1 MSDPT
6 RLTQAGSA
14 GPVVADPAATE
25 TTTATIPG
33 QPGAAVSTPAVFDKP
48 RSLWSDAWRELRR
61 KPLFIVSAI
70 LIVLFAVMAAFP
82 ALFASADPNH
92 QDLTRNLDKPI
103 WGNWFQFGKDG
114 QFGYDIQGR
123 DVYARTIY
131 GARASI
137 VVGISA
143 VLGNLLIGG
152 LAGIFAGYT
161 GRWLDSLLSR
171 IGDIF
176 LGLPFVL
183 GALVI
188 LSTFANP
195 SIDVG
200 PVRIVLL
207 VIMALVVL
215 GWPSFARIMR
225 SSVISTKQLDY
236 VQAARALG
244 AGPARIVFRHVLPN
258 AIAPLIVVATISIGA
273 YIGAEATL
281 SFLGV
286 GLREPVVSW
295 GVMVSAGIDYREIA
309 PHMMLF
315 PGVFLTFA
323 VLSFVML
330 GDAVRDALDPKL
342 R

>member
-6 RLTQAGSA
+6 HLTQAGGG
-14 GPVVADPAATE
+14 GPVVADAAATE
-25 TTTATIPG
+25 AVPAIPG
-33 QPGAAVSTPAVFDKP
+33 QPGAGPQPPVIDKP
-48 RSLWSDAWRELRR
+48 RSLWSDGWRELRR
-61 KPLFIVSAI
+61 KPLFIVASLLI
-70 LIVLFAVMAAFP
+70 LLFVTMAVFP
-82 ALFASADPNH
+82 ALFTSVDPNH
-92 QDLTRNLDKPI
+92 ADLSRNLERPI
-103 WGNWFQFGKDG
+103 WGNWFKFGRDG

-123 DVYARTIY
+123 DMFARTIY

-137 VVGISA
+137 VVGVTA
-143 VLGNLLIGG
+143 VVGNMIIGG
-152 LAGIFAGYT
+152 LVGIFAGYT
-161 GRWLDSLLSR
+161 GRWVDSILSR

-176 LGLPFVL
+176 LALPFVL

-188 LSTFANP
+188 LSTFASP
-195 SIDVG
+195 AAEVG
-200 PVRIVLL
+200 PVRIVFL
-207 VIMALVVL
+207 VIFALIAL

-244 AGPARIVFRHVLPN
+244 AGSGRIIFRHVLPN

-295 GVMVSAGIDYREIA
+295 GVMVSAGIEYREIA

-315 PGVFLTFA
+315 PGAFLTLT

>member
-6 RLTQAGSA
+6 HLTQTGA
-14 GPVVADPAATE
+14 GPIVADASNAAT
-25 TTTATIPG
+25 TPVTIPG
-33 QPGAAVSTPAVFDKP
+33 QPGGPTQVAVLDKP
-48 RSLWSDAWRELRR
+48 RGLWSDAWRELRR

-70 LIVLFAVMAAFP
+70 MIFVFLLM
-82 ALFASADPNH
+82 ALFPQLFTSVNPNAD
-92 QDLTRNLDKPI
+92 DLDRNLETPI
-103 WGNWFQFGKDG
+103 WGNWFQFGQEG

-137 VVGISA
+137 VVGLSA
-143 VLGNLLIGG
+143 VLGNLIIGG

-161 GRWLDSLLSR
+161 GRWLDSILSR
-171 IGDIF
+171 IGDVF

-188 LSTFANP
+188 LSTFASP
-195 SIDVG
+195 AMEVG
-200 PVRIVLL
+200 PVRITFL
-207 VIMALVVL
+207 VILALIVL

-244 AGPARIVFRHVLPN
+244 AGSARIVFRHVLPN
-258 AIAPLIVVATISIGA
+258 AIAPVIVVATISIGA

-286 GLREPVVSW
+286 GLREPVISW
-295 GVMVSAGIDYREIA
+295 GVMVSSGIDYRTVA
-309 PHMMLF
+309 PHIMLF

>member
-6 RLTQAGSA
+6 HLTQVG
-14 GPVVADPAATE
+14 G
-25 TTTATIPG
+25 G
-33 QPGAAVSTPAVFDKP
+33 TPAVAEAAVADVAPAIPRQPGGPVPPAAAPDKP
-48 RSLWSDAWRELRR
+48 RSLYSDAWRELRR
-61 KPLFIVSAI
+61 KPLFTVSAI
-70 LIVLFAVMAAFP
+70 LIVIFVVMAAFP
-82 ALFASADPNH
+82 ALFTSVNPNAN
-92 QDLTRNLDKPI
+92 DLNRSLDKPI
-103 WGNWFQFGKDG
+103 WGNWFQFGKEG

-137 VVGISA
+137 VVGVSV
-143 VLGNLLIGG
+143 VLGNSLIGG
-152 LAGIFAGYT
+152 LIGIIAGYT
-161 GRWLDSLLSR
+161 GRWLDSILSR

-188 LSTFANP
+188 LSTFASP
-195 SIDVG
+195 AAEVG

-207 VIMALVVL
+207 VITALVVL
-215 GWPSFARIMR
+215 GWPSFARIIR

-244 AGPARIVFRHVLPN
+244 AGPGRIIFRHLLPN
-258 AIAPLIVVATISIGA
+258 AVAPLMVVATISIGA

-281 SFLGV
+281 TFLGV

-295 GVMVSAGIDYREIA
+295 GVMISAGTDYREAA

-315 PGVFLTFA
+315 PGGFLTLT
-323 VLSFVML
+323 VLGFVML

>member
-1 MSDPT
+1 
-6 RLTQAGSA
+6 
-14 GPVVADPAATE
+14 
-25 TTTATIPG
+25 
-33 QPGAAVSTPAVFDKP
+33 
-48 RSLWSDAWRELRR
+48 LRH

-70 LIVLFAVMAAFP
+70 LIVIFLLMAAFP
-82 ALFASADPNH
+82 ALFTSVNPNAN
-92 QDLTRNLDKPI
+92 DLNRSLDKPI
-103 WGNWFQFGKDG
+103 FGNWFQFGKEG

-137 VVGISA
+137 VVGVSV
-143 VLGNLLIGG
+143 VLGNALIGG
-152 LAGIFAGYT
+152 LIGIIAGYT
-161 GRWLDSLLSR
+161 GRWLDSILSR

-188 LSTFANP
+188 LSTFASP
-195 SIDVG
+195 AAEVG

-207 VIMALVVL
+207 VITALVVL
-215 GWPSFARIMR
+215 GWPSFARIIR

-244 AGPARIVFRHVLPN
+244 AGPGRIIFRHLLPN
-258 AIAPLIVVATISIGA
+258 AVAPLMVVATISIGA

-281 SFLGV
+281 TFLGV

-295 GVMVSAGIDYREIA
+295 GVMISAGTDYREAA

-315 PGVFLTFA
+315 PGVFLTLT
-323 VLSFVML
+323 VLGFVML

>member
-6 RLTQAGSA
+6 HLTQVGGG
-14 GPVVADPAATE
+14 GPVVADAETE
-25 TTTATIPG
+25 AVLPTIPG
-33 QPGAAVSTPAVFDKP
+33 QPGAAVPTSPVLDRP

-61 KPLFIVSAI
+61 KPLFIVSMVLI
-70 LIVLFAVMAAFP
+70 LIFVVMAIFP
-82 ALFASADPNH
+82 TVFTSVDPKH
-92 QDLTRNLDKPI
+92 QDLTRNLNKPI

-137 VVGISA
+137 VVGVSV

-161 GRWLDSLLSR
+161 GRWVDSLLSR

-188 LSTFANP
+188 LSTFAPP
-195 SIDVG
+195 SETEPSPI
-200 PVRIVLL
+200 RIISL
-207 VIMALVVL
+207 VVTALVVL

-244 AGPARIVFRHVLPN
+244 AGPRRIVFRHVLPN
-258 AIAPLIVVATISIGA
+258 AMAPLIVVATISIGA

-315 PGVFLTFA
+315 PGVFLTMA

>member
-1 MSDPT
+1 MSSP
-6 RLTQAGSA
+6 LPSQAMTGHA
-14 GPVVADPAATE
+14 VADVPTTEAPDTAA
-25 TTTATIPG
+25 
-33 QPGAAVSTPAVFDKP
+33 AAGYVGKP
-48 RSLWSDAWRELRR
+48 RSLGSDAWRELRR
-61 KPLFIVSAI
+61 KPLFIASAV
-70 LIVLFAVMAAFP
+70 LIVIFVVMAAFP
-82 ALFASADPNH
+82 SLFTSVDPNH
-92 QDLTRNLDKPI
+92 HDLSRNLGAPV
-103 WGNWFQFGKDG
+103 WGNWFKFGTDG

-137 VVGISA
+137 VVGLAA
-143 VLGNLLIGG
+143 VLGNVILGG
-152 LAGIFAGYT
+152 LVGIIAGYT

-171 IGDIF
+171 VGDIF

-183 GALVI
+183 GSLLI
-188 LSTFANP
+188 LSTFAP
-195 SIDVG
+195 PAEERPTAVKIAT
-200 PVRIVLL
+200 L
-207 VIMALVVL
+207 VIIALIAF
-215 GWPSFARIMR
+215 GWPIFARIMR
-225 SSVISTKQLDY
+225 GSVLSTKQLDY

-244 AGPARIVFRHVLPN
+244 GGPTRIIFRHVLPN
-258 AIAPLIVVATISIGA
+258 AMAPLIVVATISIGA

-286 GLREPVVSW
+286 GLRDPVISW
-295 GVMVSAGIDYREIA
+295 GVMISGGVPYTQTS

-315 PGVFLTFA
+315 PGIFLTIA

>member
-6 RLTQAGSA
+6 HLTQAGGG
-14 GPVVADPAATE
+14 GPVIAAETE
-25 TTTATIPG
+25 TVAPGIPG
-33 QPGAAVSTPAVFDKP
+33 QPGAGPAQVAVLDKP

-61 KPLFIVSAI
+61 KPLFIVSMV
-70 LIVLFAVMAAFP
+70 LITIFVVMAVFP
-82 ALFASADPNH
+82 QLFTAVDPNH
-92 QDLTRNLDKPI
+92 ADLNRNLGRPI

-137 VVGISA
+137 VVGVS
-143 VLGNLLIGG
+143 VVVGNLVIGG
-152 LAGIFAGYT
+152 LVGIFAGYT
-161 GRWLDSLLSR
+161 GRWLDSVLSR

-188 LSTFANP
+188 LSTFASPALTEP
-195 SIDVG
+195 S
-200 PVRIVLL
+200 PVRITFL
-207 VIMALVVL
+207 VILALMVL

-315 PGVFLTFA
+315 PGVFLTLT